1 MQAGRSWREPSN
13 TLTSA
18 ESSSEVILCGRMG
31 SAALVVCSRT
41 QDACVCFLSDISQ
54 IHAGA
59 HG

>member
-1 MQAGRSWREPSN
+1 MELEREPSN

-18 ESSSEVILCGRMG
+18 ESSSEVILCGWMG

-41 QDACVCFLSDISQ
+41 QDACVMSDISQ

-59 HG
+59 HS